1 MYSQQYNSPASLPEC
16 SVRRHSSVEIDCRYA
31 NNKVLYD
38 LVKDKTIELG
48 ALVDRLLQ
56 SDALNAVERRDI
68 QKTIWQIIENSLD
81 LLHPRRHHPSLPQ
94 RCYRP

>member
-1 MYSQQYNSPASLPEC
+1 MYSQQYNSPASLAEC

-48 ALVDRLLQ
+48 ALVDRLL
-56 SDALNAVERRDI
+56 
-68 QKTIWQIIENSLD
+68 
-81 LLHPRRHHPSLPQ
+81 
-94 RCYRP
+94 